1 MNRVTVTALTTG
13 ALVLACATAFP
24 ATQDYPTRPITMIVP
39 YPPGGGVDV
48 MGRLIGQKL
57 SVALGQQVVIEN
69 RGGAGGMIGTR
80 DAAKAAPDGYT
91 IVMLLTGISLGANT
105 GYDVNKDFA
114 PIGIVAST
122 PIIVDANPALPARSL
137 SDVIALA
144 KKEPGKLAA
153 GTPPAPTINYF
164 AAELFNLMAG
174 TDITVVT
181 YKGTGPLTN
190 DLLGNHVSLG
200 FNTIPASVSNIAAGQ
215 LRGLAVAA
223 PVRSAALPDVPT
235 AAQSGLPGF
244 EAVQY
249 YVTRTADD
257 EGFITEDSIAY
268 YMARVR
274 GGTGLITVEMASPE
288 KVGRHRRREVG
299 IYDDRFIPGLTR
311 LVGAIHGGGAK
322 ASIQL
327 GHAGGHTRLDISGET
342 PIAPSAV
349 PHPVYDDIRNH
360 RARGDDGRAH
370 SRNDCGPCRRRA
382 ARAGG
387 GLRLRRN
394 PRGPRLSD
402 LAIPCAV

>member
-1 MNRVTVTALTTG
+1 MRRVTIAALTATV
-13 ALVLACATAFP
+13 LVIGCAAAFP
-24 ATQDYPTRPITMIVP
+24 AAAQDYPTHPITLIVP
-39 YPPGGGVDV
+39 YPAGGGVDV

-80 DAAKAAPDGYT
+80 DAAKAAADGYT
-91 IVMLLTGISLGANT
+91 LVMLLTGISLGADT
-105 GYDVNKDFA
+105 GYDVNRDFA

-122 PIIVDANPALPARSL
+122 PIIVDANPALPAKSL

-200 FNTIPASVSNIAAGQ
+200 FNTIPASISNIAAGQ

-249 YVTRTADD
+249 YGLAAPAGTPQPIIDRLNKELRAILTSD
-257 EGFITEDSIAY
+257 E
-268 YMARVR
+268 M
-274 GGTGLITVEMASPE
+274 
-288 KVGRHRRREVG
+288 KK
-299 IYDDRFIPGLTR
+299 R
-311 LVGAIHGGGAK
+311 LVADG
-322 ASIQL
+322 S
-327 GHAGGHTRLDISGET
+327 D
-342 PIAPSAV
+342 PAPST
-349 PHPVYDDIRNH
+349 PEEY
-360 RARGDDGRAH
+360 
-370 SRNDCGPCRRRA
+370 A
-382 ARAGG
+382 ANIKREEGKWAALIQKL
-387 GLRLRRN
+387 GLKLE
-394 PRGPRLSD
+394 
-402 LAIPCAV
+402 

>member
-1 MNRVTVTALTTG
+1 
-13 ALVLACATAFP
+13 
-24 ATQDYPTRPITMIVP
+24 MIVP
-39 YPPGGGVDV
+39 YPAGGGVDV

-80 DAAKAAPDGYT
+80 DAARAAPDGYT
-91 IVMLLTGISLGANT
+91 IVMLLTGISLGVDP

-122 PIIVDANPALPARSL
+122 PIIVDTNPALPAKSL
-137 SDVIALA
+137 SDIIALA

-153 GTPPAPTINYF
+153 GTPPAPTLNYF

-215 LRGLAVAA
+215 LRGIAVAA

-235 AAQSGLPGF
+235 AAESGLPGF

-249 YVTRTADD
+249 YGLAAPAGTPRPIVDRINKELRTILTSDEMKKRLIADGSD
-257 EGFITEDSIAY
+257 
-268 YMARVR
+268 
-274 GGTGLITVEMASPE
+274 P
-288 KVGRHRRREVG
+288 
-299 IYDDRFIPGLTR
+299 
-311 LVGAIHGGGAK
+311 
-322 ASIQL
+322 
-327 GHAGGHTRLDISGET
+327 
-342 PIAPSAV
+342 APST
-349 PHPVYDDIRNH
+349 PEQY
-360 RARGDDGRAH
+360 GDNIKREEGKW
-370 SRNDCGPCRRRA
+370 A
-382 ARAGG
+382 ALVQKL
-387 GLRLRRN
+387 GLKLE
-394 PRGPRLSD
+394 
-402 LAIPCAV
+402 